1 MRRRGKSAN
10 NHLRR
15 QGPIVHRPLPA
26 DPHPIAGPISQREFR
41 PSATVVVGEVPF
53 ENGELKA
60 ANRISFKP
68 EMLKTMDDIHHNI
81 FDRNEKPQRMLTSPG
96 GSL

>member
-1 MRRRGKSAN
+1 M
-10 NHLRR
+10 
-15 QGPIVHRPLPA
+15 
-26 DPHPIAGPISQREFR
+26 
-41 PSATVVVGEVPF
+41 VGEVPF